1 MDRMDVPATLE
12 ANLVLAEKLPSLKLT
27 KQKSLCSLW
36 PTFLGRERSRS
47 KIWLGLVLAT
57 SSWMLVCN
65 YSSFTPSEP
74 KSPKSK
80 RDMPSRIISLSPN
93 VTEILEGMGAF
104 NQVIAVSDFCSYPPG
119 VENLPRVGGWQ
130 NSSLEEVTSLRPE
143 LVIMSEAQ
151 APFVNRQLQA
161 LGIETLVVP
170 SQSLSDIFTAMRWIG
185 KAVGRESRSK
195 RLRTEVQTQLRSI
208 ARRTQGLPK
217 HPVLCVVDRVP
228 GTLRDLYT
236 ATEGSY
242 LTQLIEIAG
251 GRSIAPPAGSN
262 YVKIG
267 KEAVVKLNPEVIIDM
282 VQGAKGRFGEDP
294 IRIWSVLKEI
304 SAVRHGRVHAVRDMF
319 VLHPSQFVVK
329 TAELFAKLIHP
340 EAYGGEFNE

>member
-1 MDRMDVPATLE
+1 MGKIDVPTALK
-12 ANLVLAEKLPSLKLT
+12 ANLVLAEKLWPLRLT
-27 KQKSLCSLW
+27 KQKALCSLW
-36 PTFLGRERSRS
+36 PTLLGIKNLRS
-47 KIWLGLVLAT
+47 KIWLSLILAS

-65 YSSFTPSEP
+65 HSSVTPSEP
-74 KSPKSK
+74 ESPKSK
-80 RDMPSRIISLSPN
+80 KDAPSRIISLSPN
-93 VTEILEGMGAF
+93 VTEILEGVGAF
-104 NQVIAVSDFCSYPPG
+104 NQVIAVSDFCSYPAG
-119 VENLPRVGGWQ
+119 VKNLPRVGGWQ
-130 NSSLEEVTSLRPE
+130 NSSLEEVTNLRPE

-151 APFVNRQLQA
+151 APFVNCQLQA
-161 LGIETLVVP
+161 LGIKTLVVP

-185 KAVGRESRSK
+185 KVVGEESRSE
-195 RLRTEVQTQLRSI
+195 RLRTEVRTRLESI
-208 ARRTQGLPK
+208 ARRTRDLPK
-217 HPVLCVVDRVP
+217 YPVLCVVDRIP
-228 GTLRDLYT
+228 GTLRGLYT
-236 ATEGSY
+236 ATKGSY

-251 GRSIAPPAGSN
+251 GRSIAPPAVSN

-294 IRIWSVLKEI
+294 IRIWAVLKEI